1 MEKDKLFRLA
11 QHVRYTT
18 LQLSHNANESH
29 TAGALSMADV
39 IVTLYVNYLN
49 NSPALQDTPER
60 DRFIDTRCIATSN
73 SKNRQPLASQSD
85 FNRIPKESFASFGIT
100 VPVNRNFSSG
110 CSRKP
115 YEVVPHPSSSTVVSP
130 YSL

>member
-60 DRFIDTRCIATSN
+60 DRFIL
-73 SKNRQPLASQSD
+73 SKGHCCASLYALLAEMGYFPMS
-85 FNRIPKESFASFGIT
+85 ELMAHFAGNT
-100 VPVNRNFSSG
+100 
-110 CSRKP
+110 
-115 YEVVPHPSSSTVVSP
+115 
-130 YSL
+130 